1 LSLALAMK
9 DVELVLRVNLQAAA
23 VLGAEL
29 GQGYSE
35 RPFIVDAA
43 EIDLVLGSGLGLRGR
58 SQGGGWWLELGVV
71 GAPGQGW
78 GLNRV
83 LGPRLGVGISGSAA
97 NPYT

>member
-1 LSLALAMK
+1 MSLALAMK

-43 EIDLVLGSGLGLRGR
+43 EIDLVLGSGLGLGGRGR
-58 SQGGGWWLELGVV
+58 GEGWWLELGVR
-71 GAPGQGW
+71 ARASGQGW

-83 LGPRLGVGISGSAA
+83 LGPRFGVGIKLGL
-97 NPYT
+97 

>member
-1 LSLALAMK
+1 MK

-83 LGPRLGVGISGSAA
+83 LGPRLGVGIRAVLPILTLRPS
-97 NPYT
+97 

>member
-1 LSLALAMK
+1 MK

-43 EIDLVLGSGLGLRGR
+43 EIDREAVVDEDPDVIVTREFEFAKTVE
-58 SQGGGWWLELGVV
+58 LESL
-71 GAPGQGW
+71 
-78 GLNRV
+78 L
-83 LGPRLGVGISGSAA
+83 
-97 NPYT
+97 

>member
-1 LSLALAMK
+1 MK

-43 EIDLVLGSGLGLRGR
+43 EIDLVLGSSGLGLRGR

-71 GAPGQGW
+71 GAGAPGQGW

-83 LGPRLGVGISGSAA
+83 LGPRLGVGIRAVLPILTLRPS
-97 NPYT
+97 